1 MTKAVP
7 IEICPGLTKIGPQ
20 KYLSRYAPVDPRTGK
35 QLDKTR
41 THKAFGDREARR
53 KHEDFCA
60 EVDKKLKTGDE
71 WTLAEACQH
80 MLAKQTFGSR
90 RVLSVHTQRFCHD
103 GRGDRRLSEI
113 STREWQRMIAALP
126 ERYPRKRKGV
136 LETMSV
142 DTANHHLTTLRKV
155 YREAQ
160 AVGRLGGDNTALA
173 VAQLETKQDEGALL
187 RDAELGKP
195 KHKAL
200 LGNALPIVMAA
211 LLRLFPHCFYPLYRM
226 QLLLGLRFGEVSAIQ
241 WRDIDFE
248 TGCVTI
254 RRQQL
259 SPEKGIPGAVIAPIK
274 TKKRPVRYVYLG
286 AEGIAFARAHKAT
299 MERLRWPGHE
309 LWCFPRRPYEKGPR
323 LAPLRIASGGTA
335 PGNLWSRS
343 WSTECL
349 HRAFAELGDARPTS
363 ATHTFRHT
371 NATLTEQYTS
381 DAMERSVQLRMAGHG
396 EQSRKAYVDPSAY
409 EATATRLAE
418 RLDQDLAGVV
428 GAHGTR
434 HGTPV
439 TKLQVSRGKRATR

>member
-1 MTKAVP
+1 MTKVVP
-7 IEICPGLTKIGPQ
+7 IEICPGLTKIGPH

-41 THKAFGDREARR
+41 THKAAGDREARK

-60 EVDKKLKTGDE
+60 EVDKKLERGDE
-71 WTLAEACQH
+71 WTLAQACEH
-80 MLAKQTFGSR
+80 MLGKLTYGSR
-90 RVLSVHTQRFCHD
+90 RVLSVHTRRLCED
-103 GRGDRRLSEI
+103 GRGERRLSEI
-113 STREWQRMIAALP
+113 STREWQRVIAELP
-126 ERYPRKRKGV
+126 ERYTRKRKGV
-136 LETMSV
+136 CEVMSV
-142 DTANHHLTTLRKV
+142 DTANHHRATLWKV
-155 YREAQ
+155 YVTAQ
-160 AVGRLGGDNTALA
+160 AAGRLVGDNTARG
-173 VAQLETKQDEGALL
+173 VAKLKVDRDEGALL
-187 RDAELGKP
+187 QAAETGKP

-200 LGNALPIVMAA
+200 LGAALPTVMAA

-226 QLLLGLRFGEVSAIQ
+226 QLLLGSRFGEVSALQ
-241 WRDIDFE
+241 WRDIDFN
-248 TGCVTI
+248 TGCVTL

-259 SPEKGIPGAVIAPIK
+259 SPEKGIPGTIIAPIK
-274 TKKRPVRYVYLG
+274 TKKRPVRYAYLG

-309 LWCFPRRPYEKGPR
+309 LWCFPRRPYEKGPP
-323 LAPLRIASGGTA
+323 LAPLRVASGGTL

-349 HRAFAELGDARPTS
+349 HRAYEELGDARPTT

-371 NATLTEQYTS
+371 HASLTEQYTS
-381 DAMERSVQLRMAGHG
+381 DAMERSVQLQMAGHG
-396 EQSRKAYVDPSAY
+396 ERSRKAYVDPSVY
-409 EATATRLAE
+409 ESTATRLAE

-439 TKLQVSRGKRATR
+439 TKLPISRGKRSTR